1 MADQVNHDAGRQAN
15 GRRIRLLHTLG
26 RPELVGPVV
35 QRNIGVWLALG

>member
-15 GRRIRLLHTLG
+15 GRRIRLLHTQG